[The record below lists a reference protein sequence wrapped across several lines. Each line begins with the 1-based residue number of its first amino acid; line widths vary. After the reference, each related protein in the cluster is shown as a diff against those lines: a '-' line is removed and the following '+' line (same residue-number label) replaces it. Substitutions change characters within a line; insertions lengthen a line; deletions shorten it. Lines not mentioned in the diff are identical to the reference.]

1 MEAGWFA
8 HATVRPDAVLFVR
21 LVICGRAVVGVVV
34 VPEELP
40 VVEVLLPDEVFVVGV
55 MVVAAPI
62 VKVTGNETMPPLEM
76 LTDTVV
82 V

>member
-1 MEAGWFA
+1 M
-8 HATVRPDAVLFVR
+8 
-21 LVICGRAVVGVVV
+21 V

-40 VVEVLLPDEVFVVGV
+40 VVEVLVPEEVFVVGV
-55 MVVAAPI
+55 MVVAALI
-62 VKVTGNETMPPLEM
+62 VNVTGNNTLPPLER